1 MYRSSII
8 TKEGSELADKGISS
22 FKGEMFGAVA
32 SFRDLGGRAKMWAA
46 FLVYLS
52 FRVLVLPYK
61 KVNNIPRAG
70 S

>member
-1 MYRSSII
+1 MI
-8 TKEGSELADKGISS
+8 TEDGSELADKEISS
-22 FKGEMFGAVA
+22 FNAEMFGAVA

-52 FRVLVLPYK
+52 FRILVLPYK
-61 KVNNIPRAG
+61 KVNDIQRAG

>member
-1 MYRSSII
+1 MI
-8 TKEGSELADKGISS
+8 TNDSSELADKGINSL
-22 FKGEMFGAVA
+22 KGEMFGAVA
-32 SFRDLGGRAKMWAA
+32 SFRDLGGRAKMWAT

-61 KVNNIPRAG
+61 KVNDIPRAG

>member
-1 MYRSSII
+1 MYRSSMIL
-8 TKEGSELADKGISS
+8 KDGSELADKRINS

-32 SFRDLGGRAKMWAA
+32 SFRDLGGRAKMWAT

-52 FRVLVLPYK
+52 FCILVLPYK
-61 KVNNIPRAG
+61 KVNDIPRAG